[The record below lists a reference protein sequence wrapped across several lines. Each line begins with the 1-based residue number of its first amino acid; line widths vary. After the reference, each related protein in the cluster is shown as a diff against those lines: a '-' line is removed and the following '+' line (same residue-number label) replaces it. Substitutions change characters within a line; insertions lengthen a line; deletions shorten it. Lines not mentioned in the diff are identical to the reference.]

1 MLVDQVFYHLFEIC
15 KSLELT
21 SGHGELNGRC
31 FGCMRARE
39 MPRSA
44 LLRSGAKFFCSSL
57 NACFSAQER
66 SF

>member
-31 FGCMRARE
+31 FGCVRARE
-39 MPRSA
+39 VPRNA
-44 LLRSGAKFFCSSL
+44 LLRLGDIFFHSS
-57 NACFSAQER
+57 
-66 SF
+66 